1 MKVTTLKH
9 SRAHAQFLAWLL
21 LSAGCGGTV
30 TSSTGSPIAVSIL
43 PKVSSVQPLG
53 GVTFSATVTGTT
65 ARQSAAVTWS
75 VQEAGGGTVDSAG
88 RYTAPSKEWTY
99 HVVATSVA
107 DASKI
112 DTATVNVGSAPLC
125 AGRAITTPCICQG
138 AARDSG
144 YCCSN
149 VWLSVPCDSGSPGLL
164 NPDYT
169 TTWNPGIL
177 ADTPTGNP
185 LGPDGLP
192 VRDTACPGSPVSP
205 SQASSLQATLSACP
219 WGSVLTLAA
228 GTFTIPAT
236 LVVPSGVVLR
246 GLASSGANAT
256 VLSLQAGAN
265 GPVVAIGSAGLYD
278 QTCYAN
284 RYSGSTN
291 LVADA
296 VKETDTVKIAAGITT
311 FAVGDLA
318 LIDQPDTSIVQ
329 RGDCNYFK
337 RVVGGVYYSISDRVE
352 IAAVDTSTGTLTLTT
367 PLHWTYSASGG
378 AQISKVMDV
387 VSSWAGIE
395 HVWLQNGNNPLWPVG
410 PSYPGAYA
418 GGIDITNAKYCW
430 VKDVQTDGTIVGMLA
445 TLTGTYRCVV
455 RDSHFHNSKLY
466 GYGVDNYG
474 VVVRCGAADNLVEN
488 NIVRYVDIPIDF
500 SVAGGGNVIGYNY
513 ADNSWSLTTQ
523 GDDSFQVTTIDEH
536 CSFPHMELI
545 EGNYSPHIG
554 LSITHGNAGYFT
566 FFRNYASS
574 QFAPD
579 PIVWALPDV
588 KQTANIACLQFD
600 AGDLDLTVVGNVLG
614 STTNPALA
622 VPVDLGT
629 AVVSQTYMS
638 YGGGSAAIYSFAS
651 ADDIAATSLWATGNF
666 DTVNGQVMWSSN
678 ITTHTLP
685 PSLYYSATPA
695 WWPAGTEWPWV
706 GPDRSPMVG
715 TLPAQA
721 ASAAFNYANVSDP
734 TCTPNVSS
742 YYCLCP

>member
-9 SRAHAQFLAWLL
+9 GRAHAQFVAWLL
-21 LSAGCGGTV
+21 LSAGCSGTV
-30 TSSTGSPIAVSIL
+30 TSSTDSHIAVSIL

-53 GVTFSATVTGTT
+53 VVTFSATVTGTT
-65 ARQSAAVTWS
+65 ASQSVAVTWS

-88 RYTAPSKEWTY
+88 RYTAPSTGGTY

-107 DASKI
+107 DTSKI
-112 DTATVNVGSAPLC
+112 DTATVNVASAPLC
-125 AGRAITTPCICQG
+125 AGGAITTPCICQG
-138 AARDSG
+138 AARDTG

-149 VWLSVPCDSGSPGLL
+149 IWLSVPCGSGSPGLL

-169 TTWNPGIL
+169 TKWNPGIL
-177 ADTPTGNP
+177 ADTPTGNL

-192 VRDTACPGSPVSP
+192 VRNTLCPGSPVPP
-205 SQASSLQATLSACP
+205 SLASTLQATLNACP
-219 WGSVLTLAA
+219 GGSVLTLAA

-246 GLASSGANAT
+246 GQASSGANAT

-265 GPVVAIGSAGLYD
+265 GPVVAIGAAGLYD

-284 RYSGSTN
+284 HYSGSTN

-296 VKETDTVKIAAGITT
+296 VKETNTVKIAAGITT

-395 HVWLQNGNNPLWPVG
+395 HVWLKNGNNPLWPVG
-410 PSYPGAYA
+410 TSYPGAYA
-418 GGIDITNAKYCW
+418 GGVDITNAKYCW

-445 TLTGTYRCVV
+445 SLTGTYRCVV

-474 VVVRCGAADNLVEN
+474 VVVRCGAADNLIEN

-513 ADNSWSLTTQ
+513 SDNAWSLTTQ
-523 GDDSFQVTTIDEH
+523 ADDTYQVTTIDEH

-574 QFAPD
+574 QFAPH

-588 KQTANIACLQFD
+588 KQTANIACFQFD
-600 AGDLDLTVVGNVLG
+600 AGDIDLTVVGNVLG
-614 STTNPALA
+614 STTNAALA

-629 AVVSQTYMS
+629 ADESQTYLS
-638 YGGGSAAIYSFAS
+638 
-651 ADDIAATSLWATGNF
+651 
-666 DTVNGQVMWSSN
+666 
-678 ITTHTLP
+678 
-685 PSLYYSATPA
+685 
-695 WWPAGTEWPWV
+695 
-706 GPDRSPMVG
+706 
-715 TLPAQA
+715 
-721 ASAAFNYANVSDP
+721 
-734 TCTPNVSS
+734 
-742 YYCLCP
+742 